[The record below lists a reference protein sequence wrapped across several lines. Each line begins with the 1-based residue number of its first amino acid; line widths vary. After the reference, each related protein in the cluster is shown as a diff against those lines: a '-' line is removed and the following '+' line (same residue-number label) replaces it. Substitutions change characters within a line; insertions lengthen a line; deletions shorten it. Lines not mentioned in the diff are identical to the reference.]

1 MEHLRAN
8 FIPLILVAL
17 CALFLFSRNL
27 QTVAQQSG
35 REGNEALDYILRAHF
50 DKRANLASGRV
61 MYATW
66 FPGGPRIPNECE
78 INAEGQACCYRS
90 VYNWAAQNSR
100 TAQLT
105 REEIKEVQK
114 SLHELPETPG
124 SPPVANML
132 ILSFRDGENWIT
144 RYYDR
149 LKLPDGI
156 KRICK
161 IAGVNPEKLASKN
174 R

>member
-8 FIPLILVAL
+8 FIQLILVAL

-35 REGNEALDYILRAHF
+35 QEGNEALDYILRAHF
-50 DKRANLASGRV
+50 DKRANLADGRV

-66 FPGGPRIPNECE
+66 FPGSPRIAIECE
-78 INAEGQACCYRS
+78 INAKGQACCYRS
-90 VYNWAAQNSR
+90 VYNWAAQDSH
-100 TAQLT
+100 TIQLT
-105 REEIKEVQK
+105 GEEIKEVK
-114 SLHELPETPG
+114 ESLNELPEPLG

-149 LKLPDGI
+149 LNLPDGI

-161 IAGVNPEKLASKN
+161 IAGANPENLSSKN